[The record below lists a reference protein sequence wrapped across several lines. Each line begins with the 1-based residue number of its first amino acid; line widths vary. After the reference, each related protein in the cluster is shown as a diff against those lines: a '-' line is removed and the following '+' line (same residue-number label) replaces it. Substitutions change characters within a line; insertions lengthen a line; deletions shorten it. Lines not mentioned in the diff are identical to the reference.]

1 MALLPVN
8 ATGFCSFIRSPYKGI
23 RPGVISRSTG
33 PGGSAPAGTVSNP
46 LPKPCHERRLGKHPP
61 LRASRKS
68 HFTPLHH
75 WSVAPSP
82 ERSGWSISGKHES
95 YHVAPTLHFGMD
107 APLDS
112 SHFPQCATLLL
123 KWRPLRE
130 SNSYYIR
137 ERDVS

>member
-23 RPGVISRSTG
+23 RPGVIYRSTG

-68 HFTPLHH
+68 HFTPLLTGVMRPRRRVQAGRFQVSMSPTTSPRRCILEWMLH
-75 WSVAPSP
+75 WIPVIFLSVRHS
-82 ERSGWSISGKHES
+82 
-95 YHVAPTLHFGMD
+95 
-107 APLDS
+107 
-112 SHFPQCATLLL
+112 C
-123 KWRPLRE
+123 
-130 SNSYYIR
+130 
-137 ERDVS
+137 